1 MAKISSE
8 KKVKLIYSGELLFFA
23 IVFAVIATLEI
34 TRVLHLKEWVLITF
48 NWLTIFGGAW
58 MIADFFWVF
67 FSMKRRAKNSLLDK
81 ALLVPLGIFLIVF
94 DIICFA
100 KWGFKTD
107 SSYDFRLYMMTG
119 AFYYVTAIYL
129 FQAIYHYF
137 YPVPMM
143 LEAIKEEEESA
154 LAKKQEAEKASE
166 ENIENKE
173 KDPE

>member
-58 MIADFFWVF
+58 MIVDFFWVF
-67 FSMKRRAKNSLLDK
+67 FSKKRRAKNSLLDK

-143 LEAIKEEEESA
+143 LEAIKEEEE
-154 LAKKQEAEKASE
+154 KQVQEQNQEP
-166 ENIENKE
+166 IDNKE
-173 KDPE
+173 EDPKK